1 MKKILFILIASSLL
15 FVQKS
20 FSQAERVPGP
30 AEKRITDS
38 ICTALNRLDMNKI
51 GNGKEAESAFM
62 DCFMKQS
69 AMFEDV
75 ANERN
80 VKMDDNAAMHQMGV
94 DIGKNLL
101 KMKCD
106 AFMKLAIKMADKS
119 GTNES
124 SSVIYGVF
132 KRIDTK
138 GFNYIVI
145 TDADHKET
153 SLIWLRQFPGSEKL
167 IDGSAAYIGKNVR
180 IKYQE
185 LEVYLPQAKGYY
197 KVKEIVSLNVE

>member
-1 MKKILFILIASSLL
+1 MKKILFVLIASSLL

-38 ICTALNRLDMNKI
+38 ICTALNRLDMNRI

-80 VKMDDNAAMHQMGV
+80 VKMDDDAAMHQMGV

-119 GTNES
+119 GTNQS
-124 SSVIYGVF
+124 SLVISGVF

-138 GFNYIVI
+138 GF
-145 TDADHKET
+145 
-153 SLIWLRQFPGSEKL
+153 
-167 IDGSAAYIGKNVR
+167 
-180 IKYQE
+180 
-185 LEVYLPQAKGYY
+185 
-197 KVKEIVSLNVE
+197 

>member
-1 MKKILFILIASSLL
+1 MKKTLFFLIVFSLL

-20 FSQAERVPGP
+20 FSQVERVPGP

-38 ICTALNRLDMNKI
+38 LCAALNRLDMAKI

-80 VKMDDNAAMHQMGV
+80 VKMDDDAAMHQMGV

-106 AFMKLAIKMADKS
+106 AFMKLAVKMADKS
-119 GTNES
+119 GANEQS
-124 SSVIYGVF
+124 LIASGVF

-138 GFNYIVI
+138 GFNYIV
-145 TDADHKET
+145 
-153 SLIWLRQFPGSEKL
+153 
-167 IDGSAAYIGKNVR
+167 
-180 IKYQE
+180 
-185 LEVYLPQAKGYY
+185 
-197 KVKEIVSLNVE
+197 